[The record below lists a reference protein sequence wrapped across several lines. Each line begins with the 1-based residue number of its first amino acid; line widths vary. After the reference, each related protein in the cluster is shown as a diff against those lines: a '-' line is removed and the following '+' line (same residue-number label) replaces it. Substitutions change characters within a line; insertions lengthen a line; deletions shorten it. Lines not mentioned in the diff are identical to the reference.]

1 MTKPSSQSYVSAI
14 NFASSSLDEQQRG
27 DAAKRVEEAV
37 AAASSVAQQEA
48 RGAAVAIIDAPSA
61 VATKAGRLLAALQS
75 R

>member
-1 MTKPSSQSYVSAI
+1 MTKPSSQSYVSAM

-27 DAAKRVEEAV
+27 DAARREEEEA

-48 RGAAVAIIDAPSA
+48 RGAAVAIIDAPRRGRNP
-61 VATKAGRLLAALQS
+61 KAGLLAALQS

>member
-27 DAAKRVEEAV
+27 DAARREDEEA

-61 VATKAGRLLAALQS
+61 VATRKQACLQRLS